1 MPTSI
6 YAYRKVP
13 DEWTTI
19 TANTPDNQ
27 GLNDELRCTELCTL
41 DAVTYLAVPAGVELP
56 EQPPEIELE
65 LVELTPELRDRIKA
79 ASPHAQLI
87 AQRMIDKIR
96 AKYSIDDELFMARM
110 AGGIS
115 TGLYEPTPAEIQEV
129 TEYGAYV
136 ESVRTWG
143 RAERAKLGL

>member
-1 MPTSI
+1 MML
-6 YAYRKVP
+6 P
-13 DEWTTI
+13 DS
-19 TANTPDNQ
+19 Q
-27 GLNDELRCTELCTL
+27 GEEGELYCTELCTL
-41 DAVTYLAVPAGVELP
+41 GDTTYVAVPAGVELP
-56 EQPPEIELE
+56 EQPAEIDPQ
-65 LVELTPELRDRIKA
+65 LVQLTPELREQIKA
-79 ASPHAQLI
+79 SSPHAQLI

-96 AKYSIDDELFMARM
+96 SKYSVDDELFMARM